1 VHEETPPGSP
11 LPAARPPRR
20 ASRPATRRVAARLAA
35 AQALGGTRRNA
46 VGTQRPSEGGGSRAA
61 RVIIGL
67 LTAAIVASL
76 LLVGVAAVG
85 TVAVVSVLS
94 QDLPDPSNLA
104 GLTFAQPTIV
114 YDRSGKVQLGRFQ
127 REQRRVVTFD
137 EVPHLIVDAT
147 TTAED
152 RTFWTNS
159 GFDPAAILSAVA
171 ENASGGGDRGAS
183 TITQQL
189 VRARLL
195 PADVTAPGADR
206 YVRKAKE
213 LIQANR
219 VTEAYPGERGKESIV
234 TAYLNEIFYGHD
246 AYGIAAAARI
256 YFGVT
261 DLSRLSIA
269 QAALLAG
276 LPKSPSN
283 FDPYRYAKVVN
294 GKLVVPRT
302 APPVQRRD
310 WILQNLSTSRWTKLS
325 PGQVTAALA
334 EPVVLAGDQPLSFR
348 APQFTWQV
356 RRQLQQILGPEA
368 SIDTGGYRVITSLDW
383 KAQQL
388 AEKWLTAGAIA
399 PNLPLKQSN
408 ALLKSLKVGP
418 RDRAWVTAL
427 RGKDLHNG
435 ALVALDYR
443 TGDVLAYAGSAGY
456 YRDDLASPK
465 FEPKYDAAGNGSRQ
479 PGSAFKP
486 IVYSSAFDAKR
497 LTPGSLLLDVATDF
511 GKGWTPRDADQLDR
525 GPVLVRKA
533 LQYSLN
539 VPAIRALQRV
549 GSQAVADRAE
559 KFGIRFAG
567 GTKAFLQAGLAGAIG
582 TVEVRP
588 LDLTSAYGALAN
600 GGARVPS
607 RMILEVRD
615 ASGKVVYA
623 APKAKPTQP
632 VSPQAAFLVTNILQ
646 GNTDPRQNPIWSAV
660 LEVRNGP
667 HGEHRPVA
675 AKTGTANDA
684 RDLATYGYVAPP
696 ADPDAPA
703 LAVGLWMGNSD
714 HSNPHARKP
723 ATSLTAAAPLW
734 HAFVR
739 DLTAHQPVAAFR
751 APTGVVRATIDAWSG
766 GAPGP
771 WTRETTVEWFTK
783 GTQPGARHP
792 VDQPGLLYTRACGGW
807 RVDPV
812 KAELGPARW
821 DRAVG
826 GWLVRARRG
835 VGVVGQYD
843 TKTAYFWGRSGWGG
857 PLVGRCAPPRPRIV
871 HRDEP
876 RPEPGPGDGH
886 GGGNG
891 GGHGGHGGGGGG
903 GGGGEPGP
911 TAEPTPVAASPRAS
925 ARP

>member
-1 VHEETPPGSP
+1 MREETPPGSP
-11 LPAARPPRR
+11 LPVAPRARR

-35 AQALGGTRRNA
+35 TQAVGGTRGLGTRGP
-46 VGTQRPSEGGGSRAA
+46 VGRGGSRAA
-61 RVIIGL
+61 GIIIGL
-67 LTAAIVASL
+67 LTTVLVASL
-76 LLVGVAAVG
+76 LVVGVAAAG

-94 QDLPDPSNLA
+94 QDLPDPTNLA
-104 GLTFAQPTIV
+104 GLTFAQPTVV
-114 YDRSGKVQLGRFQ
+114 YDRSGQIQLGRFQ

-137 EVPHLIVDAT
+137 EVPHLLVDAT

-152 RTFWTNS
+152 RTFWTNG
-159 GFDPAAILSAVA
+159 GFDPAAIVSAVA
-171 ENASGGGDRGAS
+171 ESASGGGDRGAS

-195 PADVTAPGADR
+195 PEDVIAPGANR

-213 LIQANR
+213 LIQADR
-219 VTEAYPGERGKESIV
+219 LTQAYPGEPGKKSIV

-256 YFGVT
+256 YFGVS
-261 DLSRLSIA
+261 DLSKLTAA

-283 FDPYRYAKVVN
+283 FDPYRYATLVD
-294 GKLVVPRT
+294 GKLVVPAT
-302 APPVQRRD
+302 APPVERRN
-310 WILQNLSTSRWTKLS
+310 WILQNLSTSRWTNLS
-325 PGQVTAALA
+325 AAQLKAALA
-334 EPVVLAGDQPLSFR
+334 EPVVLAGDKPLSFK

-356 RRQLQQILGPEA
+356 RRQLEQILGPDAAIE
-368 SIDTGGYRVITSLDW
+368 TGGYRVTTSLDW
-383 KAQQL
+383 KAEQL
-388 AEKWLTAGAIA
+388 AEKWLSAGAIA
-399 PNLPLKQSN
+399 PNLPRRQSA

-418 RDRAWVTAL
+418 RDRAWINAL

-456 YRDDLASPK
+456 YREDIASRK
-465 FEPKYDAAGNGSRQ
+465 FEPKYDAAGSGARQ

-486 IVYSSAFDAKR
+486 IVYSTAFDTKR
-497 LTPGSLLLDVATDF
+497 LTPGSLLLDVTTDF

-549 GSQAVADRAE
+549 GSQPVAERAE

-588 LDLTSAYGALAN
+588 LDLTSAYGTLAN
-600 GGARVPS
+600 GGSRVPP

-615 ASGKVVYA
+615 ASGKVVYQ
-623 APKAKPTQP
+623 APKPAPTRA
-632 VSPQAAFLVTNILQ
+632 VSPQAAFLVSNILQ
-646 GNTDPRQNPIWSAV
+646 GNTDPRQNPIWSSV
-660 LEVRNGP
+660 LEIRNGP

-696 ADPDAPA
+696 RGLNEPA
-703 LAVGLWMGNSD
+703 VAVGLWMGNSD
-714 HSNPHARKP
+714 HSSPHARKP

-739 DLTAHQPVAAFR
+739 DLTAGEPIATFQP
-751 APTGVVRATIDAWSG
+751 PKGVVRAKIDAWSG

-771 WTRETTVEWFTK
+771 WTRETTLEWFID
-783 GTQPGARHP
+783 GTQPGGRHP
-792 VDQPGLLYTRACGGW
+792 VDQAGLLYTQTCGSW
-807 RVDPV
+807 RVDPL
-812 KAELGPARW
+812 KAELGPTRW

-826 GWLVRARRG
+826 
-835 VGVVGQYD
+835 
-843 TKTAYFWGRSGWGG
+843 
-857 PLVGRCAPPRPRIV
+857 
-871 HRDEP
+871 
-876 RPEPGPGDGH
+876 
-886 GGGNG
+886 
-891 GGHGGHGGGGGG
+891 
-903 GGGGEPGP
+903 
-911 TAEPTPVAASPRAS
+911 
-925 ARP
+925 